1 MARTETDFGGGVD
14 KVFDNDFITRKELE
28 DILKQRAT
36 TDRFYELEPLEVLD
50 IFREGGEVSQ
60 PGAIIGRYVYSEQG
74 DSVDECLEYLPLDS
88 NIQQQAIVGEV
99 YFGLSFKGQ
108 RYYFGRIANN
118 IEEVNSQDFNISG
131 LNDSTSIVGET
142 TKVLNSDNV
151 GKSPFKQGDTF
162 VNDNPN
168 RLLFSEGDT
177 MIEGRFKNSIRL
189 GNDDKSNSGNVKIV
203 AGCETGV
210 EDLSLDKSSLYM
222 TSDEQVDYPEPVVN
236 YIEKDYTEPQLILDS
251 NRLILNAKTENVHI
265 SANNKVLI
273 KGVGGVDVENAIG
286 GVNLIAEELKRDYVG
301 GLTKDINQDLSD
313 PDKKLLPKQSIELA
327 KQMEP
332 FITYIK
338 GEIQAMAYLLLP
350 PSLPSGAPNPSFML
364 GMKIKFE
371 TLQKLLKKIKE
382 FVDLDFLP
390 KFDFETVSLNEFRK
404 ALGLDGLSID
414 FPTDEWDKF
423 YNDIDGLK
431 QKVLDIQNDIAVKA
445 LSIKALG
452 DAFDAVQQGG
462 GSIKSI
468 IEALDAYEADPNNTP
483 IDTTDIR
490 AVINTDGVDRDDV
503 QRYLEQGGSP
513 QVQEALQKAS
523 TQKDEAEQLNQLV
536 KIVELTKQ

>member
-1 MARTETDFGGGVD
+1 
-14 KVFDNDFITRKELE
+14 
-28 DILKQRAT
+28 
-36 TDRFYELEPLEVLD
+36 
-50 IFREGGEVSQ
+50 
-60 PGAIIGRYVYSEQG
+60 
-74 DSVDECLEYLPLDS
+74 
-88 NIQQQAIVGEV
+88 
-99 YFGLSFKGQ
+99 
-108 RYYFGRIANN
+108 
-118 IEEVNSQDFNISG
+118 
-131 LNDSTSIVGET
+131 
-142 TKVLNSDNV
+142 
-151 GKSPFKQGDTF
+151 
-162 VNDNPN
+162 
-168 RLLFSEGDT
+168 
-177 MIEGRFKNSIRL
+177 
-189 GNDDKSNSGNVKIV
+189 
-203 AGCETGV
+203 
-210 EDLSLDKSSLYM
+210 
-222 TSDEQVDYPEPVVN
+222 
-236 YIEKDYTEPQLILDS
+236 
-251 NRLILNAKTENVHI
+251 
-265 SANNKVLI
+265 
-273 KGVGGVDVENAIG
+273 
-286 GVNLIAEELKRDYVG
+286 
-301 GLTKDINQDLSD
+301 
-313 PDKKLLPKQSIELA
+313 
-327 KQMEP
+327 
-332 FITYIK
+332 
-338 GEIQAMAYLLLP
+338 MAYLLLP

-431 QKVLDIQNDIAVKA
+431 QKVLDIQNDIGVKA